1 MSVMAATEETQA
13 LVARRLT
20 WILSLS
26 MLVAMMDRNNVNLAA
41 LKMSGALGLSTTAL
55 GMGIS
60 LFYIAYLFA
69 TLPSNLLLVRF
80 GARRWIARIMI
91 SWGLVCALS
100 AFVWDARS
108 FYAIRFLLGLAEAGF
123 LPGVF
128 LYLTSW
134 VTAGRRGRMNSYF
147 LLAIPVSGVVTAIVS
162 GLILRFDGLFGLAGW
177 QLIFV
182 LEALPAIALG
192 IVILFYLDDTPAEA
206 AWLSAAQKV
215 SLMTSLAAED
225 LAWRD
230 AEGSTVRGTWFVL
243 GALLRRP
250 AIWVLLLGY
259 FGLNF
264 GLAASVWVPQILQ
277 GFSNSAYETS
287 ILTALPS
294 AAAIL
299 MMLMFAWSSDLRTE
313 RRWHCFAAAALCA
326 GGFGL
331 AALATASLILS
342 LAGLMIAVGG
352 AFAALVVFWTL
363 PPMLMSRAELPVG
376 MGLVTTIGVIGGM
389 ASPALTG
396 HLRDVTGSYSAA
408 LLVAA
413 VLPLLGGA
421 IIALGVRRTP
431 PQRRRKPSLEGISVP
446 RIIDLSISLDGEV
459 HCDPPEKRSKLRQE
473 LSCRHEIE
481 GLESFRKAAEDRF

>member
-1 MSVMAATEETQA
+1 MSAMTAIDETQT

-41 LKMSGALGLSTTAL
+41 LQMSKAVGLSATAL

-69 TLPSNLLLVRF
+69 TLPSNLLLMRF

-91 SWGLVCALS
+91 SWGMVCALS
-100 AFVWDARS
+100 AFVWDGRS
-108 FYAIRFLLGLAEAGF
+108 FYATRFLLGLAEAGF

-134 VTAGRRGRMNSYF
+134 VTAARRGRMNSYF
-147 LLAIPVSGVVTAIVS
+147 LLSIPVSGVVTAIVS
-162 GLILRFDGLFGLAGW
+162 GVILKLDGLFGLSGW
-177 QLIFV
+177 QLIFI

-192 IVILFYLDDTPAEA
+192 IVILFYLDDTPAQA
-206 AWLSAAQKV
+206 AWLTESQKA
-215 SLMTSLAAED
+215 SLTANLAAED
-225 LAWRD
+225 P
-230 AEGSTVRGTWFVL
+230 GSRAPSGSAPSGTWSIL

-250 AIWVLLLGY
+250 AIWVMLLGY

-277 GFSNSAYETS
+277 GFSNSAYRTS

-294 AAAIL
+294 AAAIV
-299 MMLMFAWSSDLRTE
+299 MMVVIAWSSDLRAE
-313 RRWHCFAAAALCA
+313 RRWHFFTAAALCA

-331 AALATASLILS
+331 AALATMSLILS
-342 LAGLMIAVGG
+342 VIGLMIAVGG
-352 AFAALVVFWTL
+352 AFAALAVFWTL
-363 PPMLMSRAELPVG
+363 PPVLMSRAELPVG

-396 HLRDVTGSYSAA
+396 YLRDVTGSYSTA
-408 LLVAA
+408 LLVGA

-421 IIALGVRRTP
+421 MIAVGLRRTP
-431 PQRRRKPSLEGISVP
+431 P
-446 RIIDLSISLDGEV
+446 
-459 HCDPPEKRSKLRQE
+459 H
-473 LSCRHEIE
+473 
-481 GLESFRKAAEDRF
+481 AALAIVGGN

>member
-1 MSVMAATEETQA
+1 
-13 LVARRLT
+13 
-20 WILSLS
+20 
-26 MLVAMMDRNNVNLAA
+26 
-41 LKMSGALGLSTTAL
+41 
-55 GMGIS
+55 
-60 LFYIAYLFA
+60 
-69 TLPSNLLLVRF
+69 
-80 GARRWIARIMI
+80 
-91 SWGLVCALS
+91 
-100 AFVWDARS
+100 
-108 FYAIRFLLGLAEAGF
+108 
-123 LPGVF
+123 
-128 LYLTSW
+128 
-134 VTAGRRGRMNSYF
+134 
-147 LLAIPVSGVVTAIVS
+147 VVTAIVS

-342 LAGLMIAVGG
+342 VAGLMIAVGG

>member
-1 MSVMAATEETQA
+1 MSVMAAIEETQT

-41 LKMSGALGLSTTAL
+41 LKMSSALGLSATAL

-91 SWGLVCALS
+91 SWGVVCALS

-128 LYLTSW
+128 LYLMSW

-147 LLAIPVSGVVTAIVS
+147 LLAIPISGVVTAIVS
-162 GLILRFDGLFGLAGW
+162 GLILRLEGLFGLAGW
-177 QLIFV
+177 QLIFI

-206 AWLSAAQKV
+206 AWLSAAQKA
-215 SLMTSLAAED
+215 SLTTSLAAED

-230 AEGSTVRGTWFVL
+230 EESTTRGTWLVL
-243 GALLRRP
+243 GGLLRRP
-250 AIWVLLLGY
+250 AIWVLLVGY

-277 GFSNSAYETS
+277 GFSNSAYEIS

-294 AAAIL
+294 AAAIV
-299 MMLMFAWSSDLRTE
+299 MMLVFAWSSDLRAE
-313 RRWHCFAAAALCA
+313 RRWHFFAAAALCA

-342 LAGLMIAVGG
+342 VAGLMIAVGG

-363 PPMLMSRAELPVG
+363 PSMLMSRAELPVG

-396 HLRDVTGSYSAA
+396 HLRDLTGSYSAA
-408 LLVAA
+408 LLVGA
-413 VLPLLGGA
+413 VLPLLGGT

-431 PQRRRKPSLEGISVP
+431 PQ
-446 RIIDLSISLDGEV
+446 
-459 HCDPPEKRSKLRQE
+459 
-473 LSCRHEIE
+473 
-481 GLESFRKAAEDRF
+481 AAALAIVGGN